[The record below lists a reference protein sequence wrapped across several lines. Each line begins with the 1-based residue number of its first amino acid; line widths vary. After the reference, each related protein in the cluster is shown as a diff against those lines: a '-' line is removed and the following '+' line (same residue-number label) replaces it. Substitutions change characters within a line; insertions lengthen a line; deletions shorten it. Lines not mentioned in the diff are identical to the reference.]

1 MISAIYQNVRL
12 IYRNL
17 LHFYTP
23 IMKHQRG
30 IIIVKIASKKEDT
43 KHRNIL
49 NHGGERLI
57 HWTQQN
63 VDKELEDYSK
73 K

>member
-1 MISAIYQNVRL
+1 MYQNVRL

-57 HWTQQN
+57 H
-63 VDKELEDYSK
+63 
-73 K
+73 